1 MLLILTFN
9 LLLLY
14 RSATHADL
22 VSFTSLSF
30 CYSYWPYIYFFFT
43 VLLLMLTLYLLF
55 LYRSATH
62 NNLTYILLFYRS
74 AAHADLKSF
83 TSLPFCYSCWP
94 YIFLQESTEHGPK
107 GEPRIRQIKCCWSG
121 HYKYTRQS
129 DNPEQL
135 WPFVNSRART
145 KSHAAS
151 HTRTRN
157 TRVALH
163 KN

>member
-1 MLLILTFN
+1 MLTLY
-9 LLLLY
+9 LLLLN
-14 RSATHADL
+14 RSATHAYL
-22 VSFTSLSF
+22 IYFTSLQF
-30 CYSYWPYIYFFFT
+30 CYSCWPYIFYFFT
-43 VLLLMLTLYLLF
+43 VLLLIITLNVLL
-55 LYRSATH
+55 LYHSAT
-62 NNLTYILLFYRS
+62 R
-74 AAHADLKSF
+74 ADLKSF

-107 GEPRIRQIKCCWSG
+107 GEPRIRQIKWRWSD
-121 HYKYTRQS
+121 HLKYTRQS

-135 WPFVNSRART
+135 WPFVNSRAS
-145 KSHAAS
+145 KKKPCKLCFGHPAS